1 MGEKQ
6 PSKWKEILLKIL
18 YWVGEILTVFIAG
31 LSVVLALSE
40 DGCLQHGRICRWMNW
55 CII

>member
-18 YWVGEILTVFIAG
+18 YWVVEILTVFIAV
-31 LSVVLALSE
+31 LSVVLAL
-40 DGCLQHGRICRWMNW
+40 CV
-55 CII
+55 

>member
-18 YWVGEILTVFIAG
+18 YWVGEILTVFC
-31 LSVVLALSE
+31 SE
-40 DGCLQHGRICRWMNW
+40 
-55 CII
+55 

>member
-18 YWVGEILTVFIAG
+18 YWVGEILTDFY
-31 LSVVLALSE
+31 S
-40 DGCLQHGRICRWMNW
+40 RT
-55 CII
+55 